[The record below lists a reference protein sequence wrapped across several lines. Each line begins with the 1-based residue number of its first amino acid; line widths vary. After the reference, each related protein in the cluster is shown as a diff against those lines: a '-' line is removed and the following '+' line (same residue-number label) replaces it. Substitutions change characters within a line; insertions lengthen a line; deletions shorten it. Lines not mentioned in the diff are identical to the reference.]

1 MIVLLLG
8 ASGQLGS
15 ALQATKP
22 HNVKLIAPGRSQI
35 DLASPGTVEGLVS
48 EVGADVII
56 NAAAYTAVDKAE
68 EEGEVAL
75 RINADSVAKIASA
88 AERQGARLMHVS
100 TDYVFDGTKG
110 APYQPYDLTS
120 PLGVYGQTKREGE
133 KEALNRCQNTVIVRT
148 AWLYSEHGRNFV
160 KTMLRLMSTHPQ
172 VRVICDQIGTPTYA
186 RSLAKALWALSQID
200 SQGILHFTDSGVAS
214 WYDFAYAIQEEALNM
229 GLLEKSVPIVPIST
243 AEYPTPAKRPT
254 FGVLDN
260 SQTWAL
266 LGAPANHWR
275 QNLRSMLERLKYA

>member
-22 HNVKLIAPGRSQI
+22 HNVKLITPGRSQI

-75 RINADSVAKIASA
+75 RVNADSVAKIASA

-110 APYQPYDLTS
+110 APYQPYDSTS

-133 KEALNRCQNTVIVRT
+133 KEALKRCQNTVIVRT

-275 QNLRSMLERLKYA
+275 KNLRSMLERLKYA